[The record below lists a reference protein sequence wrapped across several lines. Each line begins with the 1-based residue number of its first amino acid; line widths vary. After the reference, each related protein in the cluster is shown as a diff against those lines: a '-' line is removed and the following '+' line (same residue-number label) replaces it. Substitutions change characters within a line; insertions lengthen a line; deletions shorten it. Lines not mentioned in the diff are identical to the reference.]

1 MFLCP
6 ATILRS
12 QQEPKVMTQ
21 MCGDPKMIKAYQEGK
36 DLYAEIAALSFNTTY
51 DNCLEFR
58 PDGTTN
64 PEGKAFNDKFIIKQI
79 KIRFEIIFLFKSYL
93 YNKSAKC

>member
-1 MFLCP
+1 
-6 ATILRS
+6 
-12 QQEPKVMTQ
+12 

-64 PEGKAFNDKFIIKQI
+64 PDGKNRRSQAKSILLGVLYGRGVPSIAEQLGTTTKKAQAIKDY
-79 KIRFEIIFLFKSYL
+79 KA
-93 YNKSAKC
+93 NHA